1 MLEVL
6 RCSFCHPTFYR
17 GIDAGDG
24 QLPMVNPPENASC
37 AYVSSQ
43 LWETVAPNTVQ
54 PETSGTSQQTVTT
67 AGAPP
72 PALFREAH
80 FWITS
85 NMMCFMS
92 DEDNSAFD
100 YSTILSRGADRRRT
114 GGPRPSDVLC
124 QYRLLYQVLYLLSAS
139 GASASGARF
148 IRDYI
153 SRLSYRLFSLPCHRL
168 TRKG

>member
-1 MLEVL
+1 MLTCL
-6 RCSFCHPTFYR
+6 ANSGRRWLPIRCSLKPLEHPNR
-17 GIDAGDG
+17 
-24 QLPMVNPPENASC
+24 LSR
-37 AYVSSQ
+37 
-43 LWETVAPNTVQ
+43 LHLR
-54 PETSGTSQQTVTT
+54 
-67 AGAPP
+67 P

-85 NMMCFMS
+85 NMVCFML

-100 YSTILSRGADRRRT
+100 YSTVLSRGANRRRT

-124 QYRLLYQVLYLLSAS
+124 QYRLLYQVLYRLSAS

-153 SRLSYRLFSLPCHRL
+153 SRLSYRLFATVAGKNTLALPSSHPKRVA
-168 TRKG
+168 KSPV